1 MDGVSEALVDTTA
14 RAVIRMEDPKAKVTQ
29 KKLDAALASVK
40 LRARK
45 IGRKK
50 LPARR
55 AEFTLQMSGFG

>member
-1 MDGVSEALVDTTA
+1 MDGVREALVDTTA

-55 AEFTLQMSGFG
+55 AEFTLQMSVFG